1 MVSQERSPDIDKD
14 DGCRGHAVRHRRPR
28 SRRRRRHGLLG
39 EPTGLIVGLG
49 SALPHRGITEQRFQG
64 RVWTV
69 VFDEPQMMRDG
80 RGPFERA
87 EISEESLV
95 AAPPLDA

>member
-1 MVSQERSPDIDKD
+1 M
-14 DGCRGHAVRHRRPR
+14 
-28 SRRRRRHGLLG
+28 
-39 EPTGLIVGLG
+39 GLG